1 FGLVGLYSYGFYL
14 IHQPYVIW
22 LGLRIRE
29 VPIWVF
35 LLICIPTL
43 AVLSTWGM
51 LLEKATNMLV
61 NKLTSF
67 RKPAHT

>member
-1 FGLVGLYSYGFYL
+1 LYL

-29 VPIWVF
+29 LPIWMF

-43 AVLSTWGM
+43 AALSAWGM
-51 LLEKATNMLV
+51 LLEKATNTLV
-61 NKLTSF
+61 NKLTSL
-67 RKPAHT
+67 RKPTHA